1 MGLNIVH
8 VFSSINVN
16 KLTYIQRFR
25 YTDHVINST
34 NYDSIERIP
43 ISKPSLG
50 ELELEYV
57 TEAVKSSWI
66 GSTGFFVEKLK
77 EEFAQEIGVS
87 HAIPVTN
94 GTVALHLALLA
105 IGIGDGDEV
114 IVPSLTYI
122 APVNA
127 IRYCGGTPV
136 FSDVHGDSW
145 CLDVSKIEN
154 LITPKTK
161 AIIVVHLY
169 GMPANMGELMKFA
182 RAHNLY
188 VIEDAAEAMFA
199 KNGDAFV
206 GSLGDIATFSL
217 FGNKVLSSGEGGILV
232 TNNTELASKV
242 ELLKGQ
248 GMDPNRRYWFPIIG
262 FNYRMTNVAAAI
274 FCAQFSRREF
284 LVESRW
290 KIYEIYDSF
299 FADNEGIIIQKDAI
313 GVTRSPWLYPLL
325 AEGISLQQ
333 RDEIISTLDS
343 EGVETRPF
351 FIPVHT
357 MPPYRAF
364 PPRNSLE
371 NTERLSTTGFN
382 LPTFPDLDHRQVSQV
397 AELVVKT
404 ISKIR

>member
-1 MGLNIVH
+1 M
-8 VFSSINVN
+8 
-16 KLTYIQRFR
+16 IQWDF
-25 YTDHVINST
+25 NSKKK
-34 NYDSIERIP
+34 IP
-43 ISKPSLG
+43 ISKPNLG
-50 ELELEYV
+50 DLELEYV
-57 TEAVKSSWI
+57 SEAIKSSWI
-66 GSTGFFVEKLK
+66 GSTGFFIDKLK
-77 EEFAQEIGVS
+77 EEFSQEIGVS
-87 HAIPVTN
+87 YAIPVSN

-105 IGIGDGDEV
+105 IGVREGDEV

-136 FSDVHGDSW
+136 FSDVQKDSW
-145 CLDVSKIEN
+145 CLDVGDIEK
-154 LITPKTK
+154 LITPRTK

-169 GMPANMGELMKFA
+169 GMPASMNEIIQIA

-199 KNGDAFV
+199 KYADAYV

-232 TNNTELASKV
+232 TSSAELANRV

-262 FNYRMTNVAAAI
+262 YNYRMTNVAAAI
-274 FCAQFSRREF
+274 FCAQFSRRKF
-284 LVESRW
+284 LLEQRW

-299 FADNEGIIIQKDAI
+299 FADRDGITIQSDAN

-325 AEGISLQQ
+325 VEGITRGQ
-333 RDEIISTLDS
+333 RDEIISSLDS
-343 EGVETRPF
+343 DGVETRPF

-357 MPPYRAF
+357 MPPYRLF
-364 PPRNSLE
+364 QPRNSLE
-371 NTERLSTTGFN
+371 NTERLSSTGFN
-382 LPTFPDLDHRQVSQV
+382 LPTFPDLEHDKVSRI
-397 AELVVKT
+397 AELVIKT
-404 ISKIR
+404 ISRLR